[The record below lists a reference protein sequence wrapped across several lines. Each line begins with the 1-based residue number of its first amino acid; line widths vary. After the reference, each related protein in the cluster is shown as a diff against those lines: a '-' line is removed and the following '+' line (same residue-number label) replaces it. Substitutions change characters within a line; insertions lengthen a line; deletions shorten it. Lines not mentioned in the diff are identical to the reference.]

1 MKFSRVLLFFALL
14 VALIAIVGCSSPTAA
29 PQPPA
34 ASSSAAPAASSSAA
48 SMASAKT
55 YKDMTLCFPQLGAE
69 SDWRTADTASFKE
82 TAQTLGIKQ
91 LVFSDAQQ
99 KQENQISA
107 VRACIQ
113 QKVDVIALPPVVE
126 DGWDAVLTEA
136 KNAKIPVIIVD
147 RSVSADKSLYA
158 SHIGS
163 DMVLEGERAAAE
175 FNKMMPNGG
184 AVLELSG
191 TTGSGAAVGRA
202 KGFRNKLNPNIKIL
216 DSQTGN
222 FTRAEA
228 VPVMQAFLKKY
239 KAGTDFQAIFIHN
252 DDMGIGAIE
261 ALKGAGVKPGDLKIV
276 SVDGT
281 RGGFQAMVD
290 GWFQADVECNPLLG
304 PQVFE
309 MALKLMNG
317 QSIDRE
323 VLTNETVYYP
333 DKAKDLLPTRKY

>member
-1 MKFSRVLLFFALL
+1 MKISKILLLVVLATSLFFVVSCAQ
-14 VALIAIVGCSSPTAA
+14 APAPAPAPAA
-29 PQPPA
+29 TQPPA
-34 ASSSAAPAASSSAA
+34 AAPAAA
-48 SMASAKT
+48 AKT
-55 YKDMTLCFPQLGAE
+55 YKDLTLCFPQLGAE
-69 SDWRTADTASFKE
+69 SDWRTADTASFKD
-82 TAQTLGIKQ
+82 TATKLGIKQ

-126 DGWDAVLTEA
+126 DGWEAVLTEA
-136 KNAKIPVIIVD
+136 KNAKIPVIVVD
-147 RSVSADKSLYA
+147 RSVSASKDLYA
-158 SHIGS
+158 AHIGS

-175 FNKMMPNGG
+175 VNKALPSGG

-202 KGFRNKLNPNIKIL
+202 KGFRNKLNANIKIL

-228 VPVMQAFLKKY
+228 IPVMQAFLKKY
-239 KAGTDFQAIFIHN
+239 KAGTDFQGLFIHN
-252 DDMGIGAIE
+252 DDMGIGVIE
-261 ALKGAGVKPGDLKIV
+261 ALKAAGVKPGDLKIV

-304 PQVFE
+304 PQVME

-317 QSIDRE
+317 QAIDKE

-333 DKAKDLLPTRKY
+333 DKAKELLPTRQY

>member
-1 MKFSRVLLFFALL
+1 MKFSKALL
-14 VALIAIVGCSSPTAA
+14 VVVVFVALFAIVSCAPTPA
-29 PQPPA
+29 PAPTQPPA
-34 ASSSAAPAASSSAA
+34 VAPTTAPAAT
-48 SMASAKT
+48 AKT
-55 YKDMTLCFPQLGAE
+55 YKDMVLCYPQLGAE
-69 SDWRTADTASFKE
+69 SDWRTANTASFKE
-82 TAQTLGIKQ
+82 TAATLGIKQ

-113 QKVDVIALPPVVE
+113 QGVNVIALPPVVE
-126 DGWDAVLTEA
+126 DGWEAVLTEA
-136 KNAKIPVIIVD
+136 KKANIPVIIVD

-175 FNKMMPNGG
+175 FNKMMPSGG

-202 KGFRNKLNPNIKIL
+202 KGFRNKLNANIKIL
-216 DSQTGN
+216 DTQTGN

-228 VPVMQAFLKKY
+228 IPVMQAFLKKY
-239 KAGTDFQAIFIHN
+239 KSGTDFQGVFIHN

-261 ALKGAGVKPGDLKIV
+261 ALKAAGVKPGDLKIV

-304 PQVFE
+304 PQVME

-333 DKAKDLLPTRKY
+333 DKAKELLPTRKY

>member
-1 MKFSRVLLFFALL
+1 MNTSKAPFFIVVLVVVLMLT
-14 VALIAIVGCSSPTAA
+14 GCAQTP
-29 PQPPA
+29 
-34 ASSSAAPAASSSAA
+34 APAQPAEPAQQAA
-48 SMASAKT
+48 AEQPVAAVSAKRT
-55 YKDMTLCFPQLGAE
+55 YQDMVLCYPQLGAE
-69 SDWRTADTASFKE
+69 SDWRTANTASFKE
-82 TAQTLGIKQ
+82 TAEKLGIKQ

-107 VRACIQ
+107 MRACIQ
-113 QKVDVIALPPVVE
+113 QGVDVIALPPVVE
-126 DGWDAVLTEA
+126 DGWEAVLTEA
-136 KNAKIPVIIVD
+136 KNAGIPVIIVD
-147 RSVSADKSLYA
+147 RSVSADASLYA

-175 FNKMMPNGG
+175 FNRLMPDGG

-202 KGFRNKLNPNIKIL
+202 EGFRNKLNSNIKIL

-228 VPVMQAFLKKY
+228 VPVMQAFLRKY
-239 KAGTDFQAIFIHN
+239 THGKDFQGIFIHN

-261 ALKGAGVKPGDLKIV
+261 ALKAVGIKPGDLVIV

-304 PQVFE
+304 PQVYE
-309 MALKLMNG
+309 MALALMNG
-317 QSIDRE
+317 ETIQRE

-333 DKAKDLLPTRKY
+333 ENAAELLPSRQY

>member
-1 MKFSRVLLFFALL
+1 MKFSKALL
-14 VALIAIVGCSSPTAA
+14 VVVVFVALFAVVSCAPTPAPAPAPTQPPAAAPTAA
-29 PQPPA
+29 PA
-34 ASSSAAPAASSSAA
+34 AA
-48 SMASAKT
+48 AKT
-55 YKDMTLCFPQLGAE
+55 YKDMTLCYPQLGAE
-69 SDWRTADTASFKE
+69 SDWRTANTASFKE

-126 DGWDAVLTEA
+126 DGWDAVLNEA

-147 RSVSADKSLYA
+147 RSVSADKSMYA

-175 FNKMMPNGG
+175 FNKMMPSGG

-202 KGFRNKLNPNIKIL
+202 KGFRNKLNANIKIL

-228 VPVMQAFLKKY
+228 IPVMQAFLKKY
-239 KAGTDFQAIFIHN
+239 KSGTDFQGVFIHN

-261 ALKGAGVKPGDLKIV
+261 ALKAAGVKPGDLKIV

-317 QSIDRE
+317 QTIDRE

-333 DKAKDLLPTRKY
+333 DKAKELLPTRKY

>member
-1 MKFSRVLLFFALL
+1 MKITKVLLVVVVLASVVLS
-14 VALIAIVGCSSPTAA
+14 ACGAA
-29 PQPPA
+29 ATP
-34 ASSSAAPAASSSAA
+34 APAAAA
-48 SMASAKT
+48 KKT
-55 YKDMTLCFPQLGAE
+55 YADMTMCFPQLGAE
-69 SDWRTADTASFKE
+69 SDWRTADTASFKD
-82 TAQTLGIKQ
+82 TAAKLGFK

-99 KQENQISA
+99 KQENQIAA

-113 QKVDVIALPPVVE
+113 QKVNVIALPPVVE
-126 DGWDAVLTEA
+126 DGWEAVLTEA
-136 KNAKIPVIIVD
+136 KNANIPVIIVD
-147 RSVSADKSLYA
+147 RSVGADPSLYA
-158 SHIGS
+158 AHIGS

-175 FNKMMPNGG
+175 FNKLMPDGG

-202 KGFRNKLNPNIKIL
+202 KGFRNKLNANIKIL

-228 VPVMQAFLKKY
+228 IPVMQAFLKKY
-239 KAGTDFQAIFIHN
+239 KAGTDFQGIFIHN

-304 PQVFE
+304 PQVAE

-317 QSIDRE
+317 EPVDKE

-333 DKAKDLLPTRKY
+333 DKAAELLPTRQY